1 MGGLSQLLYGMAEG
15 RVDWTV
21 RYAENI
27 VRVGQEVPW
36 ACWLQTAAFYRATQL
51 VPPALSQIAG
61 VQIRLPLF
69 ARFALLLTPAAVG
82 LLVEVARKQERGRL
96 RSWIYPIYA
105 NMGGFALGAI
115 TLSYLA
121 LFPKKPWES
130 LGALSSFVLSLWL
143 ADSFKPDH
151 RRDLVRAALLA
162 LVTVQ
167 GWLGGGLFEK
177 AISTFNIAVEV
188 LEFLPEEE
196 VNNREHGDLTTALQ
210 LELPDHQSVDLDKF
224 QALFT
229 AIEWK
234 DEALSHLKRGVDR
247 DSRWIGEFKGR
258 SGNKEET
265 YIAEG
270 IERYI
275 TSIRGQAITIGG
287 PRDYGRITHL
297 AYLLA
302 ELAPQLEGERQRE
315 LLIQIGRAGWMNGP
329 LCLRHSEELYFK
341 YCGKSKGGVKDDY
354 LHRLAKEREAIFKR
368 LVESVQA
375 TPGTIWKH
383 SRWLGNP
390 DQLHHW
396 NSMVAAFSTELGL
409 PGRELAFDDPMAN
422 TSRFGRLWTRWQYQ
436 ELVPEFW
443 KAYTETFIIDKTHDW
458 IRLGNLREDRV
469 RECLEDQGQLKDKG
483 LARHFA
489 LESGAIPKSRKKSTP
504 HVTFSPSA
512 KKVDGSEQS
521 SNLRRTVPGHS
532 GRSQLPSSSLPQHG
546 NGSYSSRSREGGA
559 PL

>member
-1 MGGLSQLLYGMAEG
+1 MSGLPQLLYGMAEG

-51 VPPALSQIAG
+51 VPPALSQVIG
-61 VQIRLPLF
+61 VQIRLSLF
-69 ARFALLLTPAAVG
+69 ARFALLLVPTGVG
-82 LLVEVARKQERGRL
+82 VLVEVARKQESGRL
-96 RSWIYPIYA
+96 RSWVYPIYA
-105 NMGGFALGAI
+105 NMGGVALGAI

-151 RRDLVRAALLA
+151 RRDFVRAALLA

-177 AISTFNIAVEV
+177 AISTFNIIVEL
-188 LEFLPEEE
+188 LEFLPEGQIKDTQ
-196 VNNREHGDLTTALQ
+196 HGDLKTALQ
-210 LELPDHQSVDLDKF
+210 LELPDHKSVDLNQF

-234 DEALSHLKRGVDR
+234 DDALDYLKRRIDR
-247 DSRWIGEFKGR
+247 DPRWIGEFKGR
-258 SGNKEET
+258 DQEVD
-265 YIAEG
+265 YVAEG
-270 IERYI
+270 IRRYI
-275 TSIRGQAITIGG
+275 KSIKEQAITIGG
-287 PRDYGRITHL
+287 PKDYSRITHL
-297 AYLLA
+297 AHLLA
-302 ELAPQLEGERQRE
+302 ELAPQLKDERERE

-329 LCLRHSEELYFK
+329 LCLRHSEELYFE

-354 LHRLAKEREAIFKR
+354 LHRLAKERERIFKQ
-368 LVESVQA
+368 LVESAQA

-396 NSMVAAFSTELGL
+396 NSMVAAFSIELGL

-436 ELVPEFW
+436 ELVPKFW
-443 KAYTETFIIDKTHDW
+443 EAYTATFIIDKTHDW
-458 IRLGNLREDRV
+458 IEAGNLREDRV
-469 RECLEDQGQLKDKG
+469 RDCLENQGQLQGKG

-489 LESGAIPKSRKKSTP
+489 IESGAIPKSRKKSTR
-504 HVTFSPSA
+504 HVTFSLPT
-512 KKVDGSEQS
+512 KEVDGSEKS
-521 SNLRRTVPGHS
+521 DDLPRTVPGHS
-532 GRSQLPSSSLPQHG
+532 GRSQLPSPSFPRDG
-546 NGSYSSRSREGGA
+546 GSPHSRRSRKGGS